1 MLFAQIDPWQFQ
13 PHPEVWLLLVGII
26 GLGFYATRVIGP
38 KVVKADSVDSEGN
51 PLEIATQ
58 KQRRY
63 FTAAVITLA
72 IAADWPM
79 HDIAE
84 RYLYSVHMFQHLMIT
99 FFIPILFLKA
109 TPEWLARL
117 VLGGGD
123 QERTLVGKL
132 AKPVFAGLTFNLLAA
147 LTHWNGIVQLSF
159 DSGPFHYSIHLLM
172 FSSALLMWLPVHGPL
187 PELRLQVPAQ
197 VIYLFLM
204 SIIPTVPAGWLTF
217 ADNPVYPAYDTVER
231 LWNISSVNDQQMAGF
246 IMKVLGGF
254 FLWVMIGIKFF
265 GYAAKERASDFE
277 KRVVHPLTYD
287 EVEKEFKRTEP
298 SRVVTDEDA
307 NS

>member
-298 SRVVTDEDA
+298 SRVE
-307 NS
+307 S

>member
-72 IAADWPM
+72 IAADWPL

-298 SRVVTDEDA
+298 SRVE
-307 NS
+307 S

>member
-117 VLGGGD
+117 ILGGGD

-298 SRVVTDEDA
+298 SRVE
-307 NS
+307 S

>member
-1 MLFAQIDPWQFQ
+1 MFVAQIDPWQYQ
-13 PHPEVWLLLVGII
+13 PHPEVWVLLLGII

-38 KVVKADSVDSEGN
+38 KVVTADSVDSEGN
-51 PLEIATQ
+51 RLEIATV

-63 FTAAVITLA
+63 FGAAVVTLA

-84 RYLYSVHMFQHLMIT
+84 RYLYSVHMFQHLLIT

-117 VLGGGD
+117 ILGGGD
-123 QERTLVGKL
+123 QERTWIGKL
-132 AKPVFAGLTFNLLAA
+132 AKPVVAAVIFNMLAA

-159 DSGPFHYSIHLLM
+159 DSGPFHYFIHLLM
-172 FSSALLMWLPVHGPL
+172 FSSALLVWLPVHGPL
-187 PELRLQVPAQ
+187 PELRMTIPGQ
-197 VIYLFLM
+197 VIYLFLL

-231 LWNISSVNDQQMAGF
+231 LWNISTVNDQQMAGF

-277 KRVVHPLTYD
+277 KRIVRPLTYD
-287 EVEKEFKRTEP
+287 EVEQEFKRTEP
-298 SRVVTDEDA
+298 SHIE
-307 NS
+307 S